1 MATITKLPSGRW
13 RAQVRK
19 RGFYRAST
27 FELKRDATAWATTVE
42 SQISQASGGLV
53 TSKALLATVIQH
65 YRESVP
71 AKGKSWGNYLTT
83 WEKALGAVPLHQLTE
98 LHLQD
103 WVQRQLKGGTQA
115 VTLAGYLSTLAK
127 VLDWARFS
135 RRVDTSGDMARN
147 VRKSLSHAGHR
158 TRSNERTRLPTAAE
172 INQLVAYWA
181 SRPQQEI
188 PMAELVQ
195 FALASAMRQ
204 GEITRIRFEDVDWQQ
219 STVIIRDR
227 KDPKVKAGNDQT
239 VPLVGEAW
247 AIVCQRK
254 GNQPQPQGR
263 IFSYNPRSVGA
274 AFYRAC
280 KACGI
285 SGLRFH
291 DLRHAAITNLFKAGL
306 DIPLVS
312 LVSGHK
318 DWKNLRRYTQL
329 DAADV
334 HKRLAAL
341 L

>member
-158 TRSNERTRLPTAAE
+158 TRSKTLG
-172 INQLVAYWA
+172 
-181 SRPQQEI
+181 
-188 PMAELVQ
+188 
-195 FALASAMRQ
+195 LAQ
-204 GEITRIRFEDVDWQQ
+204 
-219 STVIIRDR
+219 
-227 KDPKVKAGNDQT
+227 
-239 VPLVGEAW
+239 
-247 AIVCQRK
+247 
-254 GNQPQPQGR
+254 
-263 IFSYNPRSVGA
+263 
-274 AFYRAC
+274 
-280 KACGI
+280 
-285 SGLRFH
+285 
-291 DLRHAAITNLFKAGL
+291 
-306 DIPLVS
+306 
-312 LVSGHK
+312 
-318 DWKNLRRYTQL
+318 QL
-329 DAADV
+329 D
-334 HKRLAAL
+334 RGRPCS
-341 L
+341 